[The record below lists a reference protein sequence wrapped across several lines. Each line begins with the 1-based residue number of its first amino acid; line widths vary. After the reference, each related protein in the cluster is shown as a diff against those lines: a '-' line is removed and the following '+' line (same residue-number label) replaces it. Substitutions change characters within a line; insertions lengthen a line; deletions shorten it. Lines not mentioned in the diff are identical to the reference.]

1 MKNGNENI
9 CTFQSSDVSF
19 VRIKVRQDTVTK
31 AFNATRNDVTI
42 YDFDRTIGLR
52 LCIRWESSM
61 LDLYERLR
69 VYICI
74 YKHVIE
80 QAKVWGGS
88 WRSIRRFSRV
98 CNLRDNRLA
107 VNPFKGPNCSFTRI
121 YVIYTLRFTKKSE
134 LVGAWVLGQNWIRGW
149 LP

>member
-1 MKNGNENI
+1 MILTGRSVLDY
-9 CTFQSSDVSF
+9 TL
-19 VRIKVRQDTVTK
+19 
-31 AFNATRNDVTI
+31 
-42 YDFDRTIGLR
+42 G
-52 LCIRWESSM
+52 IRWESSM

-107 VNPFKGPNCSFTRI
+107 VNPFRGPNCSFARI

-134 LVGAWVLGQNWIRGW
+134 LVGAWFWDRTESEDDSHRVHLRKISFSGKPVSSGY
-149 LP
+149 